1 MFNKSLVLTSL
12 LISSM
17 YSQNID
23 DIVKNTISQNY
34 SIKSLESSIEI
45 SKEQISLASKWKN
58 PVISI
63 GATDIQLN
71 NILQRDLEPMQAQF
85 IGYSQVI
92 PVGNKLEIEKTIAKE
107 DYKISQLI
115 LEDKK
120 LQLKSKIYEY
130 IYTIKLLEERLFL
143 FEEFKTNTLKLEKLL
158 TQLYKY
164 NKANQVQIIN
174 SKIMYQELN
183 LKSQNLKTA
192 INALT
197 LNLEQI
203 TYEKNIDVNF
213 DNRLKDIKLYTS
225 IDSHPKILSLLQ
237 NSKKFNNISKL
248 ELEKKNSDIKMNIAY
263 FKRDSK
269 FEDYVNLSF
278 AIPISVNGSEE
289 IKSRKAKFKAIEINH
304 MFEDL
309 KLTFKNKIETL
320 QQNMDD
326 AQISFN
332 LIDKNILPKYKQLG
346 KILENYNS
354 LNTFKNINSKSIINN
369 LNETI
374 KYKLKAI
381 DEKQKYFTALAKST
395 YFIKEI

>member
-1 MFNKSLVLTSL
+1 MFNKSLVLCSL

-23 DIVKNTISQNY
+23 DIVRNTISQNY
-34 SIKSLESSIEI
+34 NIKSLESSIEI

-58 PVISI
+58 PIISI
-63 GATDIQLN
+63 GATDIQLK
-71 NILQRDLEPMQAQF
+71 NISKRDLEPMQAQF

-92 PVGNKLEIEKTIAKE
+92 PVGDKLKIEKTIAKN
-107 DYKISQLI
+107 DYEISQLK
-115 LEDKK
+115 LEDRK

-130 IYTIKLLEERLFL
+130 IYTIKLLEERLSL
-143 FEEFKTNTLKLEKLL
+143 FEEFKSNTLTLEKLL

-164 NKANQVQIIN
+164 NKANQVQILN

-183 LKSQNLKTA
+183 LKSQNLKTM
-192 INALT
+192 INTLN

-203 TYEKNIDVNF
+203 TYEKIIDVDF
-213 DNRLKDIKLYTS
+213 DNRIKDIKLYTN
-225 IDSHPKILSLLQ
+225 IDTHPKILSLIQ
-237 NSKKFNNISKL
+237 NSKKFNNISNL
-248 ELEKKNSDIKMNIAY
+248 ELEKKNSDVKMNIAY

-269 FEDYVNLSF
+269 FEDYINLSF
-278 AIPISVNGSEE
+278 AIPLSVNGSEE

-304 MFEDL
+304 KLKDL
-309 KLTFKNKIETL
+309 KLTFKNQIHTF

-332 LIDKNILPKYKQLG
+332 LIDKNILPRYKQLQ

-354 LNTFKNINSKSIINN
+354 LKSFKNINTKSIINN

-374 KYKLKAI
+374 KYKLKAV